1 MRPFSPCPL
10 PSQCVPR
17 DTSLPRLRMSRPR
30 RRSSVGITLGVV
42 IALLLAAFAMRTVQ
56 TEAPLPSAR
65 RDAAVAAPAG
75 AQARAGEAGAQ
86 TTAPVTT
93 TGRGA
98 KGFASRQRLVE
109 HFEKHGEEFPGFSMT
124 AYLAAAQRLRDAP
137 AGGDVLE
144 VRRRDGVVTRFDR
157 GSGAFLAVN
166 RDGTIRTFFRPND
179 GEAYFRR
186 QASRLP
192 RGVP

>member
-1 MRPFSPCPL
+1 
-10 PSQCVPR
+10 
-17 DTSLPRLRMSRPR
+17 MSRPR

-42 IALLLAAFAMRTVQ
+42 IALLLAAFAMRIVQ

-65 RDAAVAAPAG
+65 RGAPVAAPSG
-75 AQARAGEAGAQ
+75 AQARAGAARVQ
-86 TTAPVTT
+86 TTAPATT
-93 TGRGA
+93 TGTGA

-109 HFEKHGEEFPGFSMT
+109 HFEKHGEEFPGFSMAT
-124 AYLAAAQRLRDAP
+124 YLAAAQRLRDAP

>member
-1 MRPFSPCPL
+1 
-10 PSQCVPR
+10 
-17 DTSLPRLRMSRPR
+17 MSRPR
-30 RRSSVGITLGVV
+30 RRSSTGISLGV
-42 IALLLAAFAMRTVQ
+42 LLALAVAVFALRLVRAPETDRAAGRAATVG
-56 TEAPLPSAR
+56 LPSGTNRGVDPAPSSPVE
-65 RDAAVAAPAG
+65 AA
-75 AQARAGEAGAQ
+75 E
-86 TTAPVTT
+86 
-93 TGRGA
+93 TGVPS

-109 HFEKHGEEFPGFSMT
+109 HFEKHGEEFPGLGMA

-137 AGGDVLE
+137 TGGDVLE

-186 QASRLP
+186 QAIRRP
-192 RGVP
+192 GGGP